1 MKDIQWRD
9 SMRSPKLYVVDVRLF
24 VLMLAWAFWPRVW
37 TLVPVLVVIGFLVV
51 VGHKGYRPAA
61 ALRALRRWVGGSPRG
76 LSPRRYR
83 RIVDYGAVGG
93 LAVLAMVGG
102 ESDVHA
108 EFRYVPPAPA
118 QEQPAP
124 AVVRPVPEDGGVVIT
139 PGSGEPVRTRADL
152 AAPWASLAREEPV
165 SQHQWRVVGGST
177 LAATLTAWGRRANVE
192 VVMLTDREYRIESS
206 HTYTGEFLDAVR
218 ALLFGLGHLS
228 YAPVGEVLDDGRM
241 LVVRHVAP
249 IRREVQ
255 N

>member
-1 MKDIQWRD
+1 
-9 SMRSPKLYVVDVRLF
+9 MRSPKLYVVDLRLF
-24 VLMLAWAFWPRVW
+24 VLMLTWAFWPRMW
-37 TLVPVLVVIGFLVV
+37 TLVPVLIVIGFLVV
-51 VGHKGYRPAA
+51 VGHKGYRPGA
-61 ALRALRRWVGGSPRG
+61 ALRALRRWVGGTPRA

-93 LAVLAMVGG
+93 LAVLAIVGG

-118 QEQPAP
+118 DKQPTP
-124 AVVRPVPEDGGVVIT
+124 AVVRPVPEDGEVAT
-139 PGSGEPVRTRADL
+139 APGSGEPVRARADV
-152 AAPWASLAREEPV
+152 AATSASLAREEPI
-165 SQHQWRVVGGST
+165 SQHRWRVAGGST
-177 LAATLTAWGRRANVE
+177 LAEILAAWGSRANVE

-206 HTYTGEFLDAVR
+206 HTYTGEFMDAVR
-218 ALLFGLGHLS
+218 TLLFGLGHLP

-241 LVVRHVAP
+241 LVVRHLAP